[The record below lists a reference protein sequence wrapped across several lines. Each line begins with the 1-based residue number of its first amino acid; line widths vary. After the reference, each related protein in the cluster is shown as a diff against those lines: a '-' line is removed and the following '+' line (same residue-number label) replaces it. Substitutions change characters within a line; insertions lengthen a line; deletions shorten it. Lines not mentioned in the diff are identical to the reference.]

1 MAAARS
7 MQGVHQNQG
16 DSTLGVWRGNRVY
29 LMHSKSWWAGTSN
42 GHADMRERPYTGP
55 QRRDTPRTNLMQER
69 KLSTGVREEAGSSEV
84 ERKRD
89 PMKGTS

>member
-1 MAAARS
+1 
-7 MQGVHQNQG
+7 
-16 DSTLGVWRGNRVY
+16 
-29 LMHSKSWWAGTSN
+29 MHSKSWWAGTSN